1 MAGRISGDVNAP
13 LLVLN
18 HISSK
23 SDRTDNLGQSNQLRL
38 IEDARKGSKGKSEVV
53 VAYDFMELLVPR
65 MGFRKI
71 DQEDEVPS
79 NLQSTPDRDEGKA
92 ETRTV
97 IKEWFEKTY

>member
-1 MAGRISGDVNAP
+1 MAGKVSGDVNAP

-23 SDRTDNLGQSNQLRL
+23 SDRSDSSGQSNQLRL
-38 IEDARKGSKGKSEVV
+38 IEDARKSSKGKSEVV

-65 MGFRKI
+65 MGFGKI
-71 DQEDEVPS
+71 DHEDEVRS
-79 NLQSTPDRDEGKA
+79 NLQSSPDRDEGKA

-97 IKEWFEKTY
+97 VKEWFKKTD